1 MGMTKTE
8 IIDAAFKVW
17 GREFYLYTSLS
28 QVARELGVSK
38 PALYRHFRNKQALLD
53 AMAGRFFDD
62 FAAWIRPVCA
72 TAMQNG
78 DSGAVI
84 AAIIRSSAE
93 YYARNV
99 DMYIFSLVKT
109 YDGRTGPLSAGE
121 QLRAR
126 GVDMGEMHRLIK
138 QDYSFQPLIMG
149 LLFATLIFCM
159 AHFHKREKSFEQ
171 TPSEAAIADV
181 IASANA
187 IVESGLGFSRG
198 EIDALDYAALER
210 RVAGTVGGIEDDPL
224 LRAVAEAVAEAG
236 PWEASMEQVARRSGL
251 SKSSLYGHFKNK
263 QDMLRQ
269 LFMTEF
275 TRIIGFAR
283 QGIELSALVPE
294 QLYLGIFSI
303 TAYLRSRPQI
313 LVAIDWIR
321 TRRLD
326 LDGDEQPGIGGEARR
341 CAEEDEDMPGIF
353 SLFAEI
359 AIKPLQWGGGG
370 DDEDKRIRRASH
382 WILFLI
388 INLLMQKPPKT
399 AGAMGDVPDGDIRI
413 LYRFLTLG
421 IKGFKL

>member
-181 IASANA
+181 IASVNA
-187 IVESGLGFSRG
+187 IVEGGLGFSRG

-224 LRAVAEAVAEAG
+224 LRAVA
-236 PWEASMEQVARRSGL
+236 QVFHL
-251 SKSSLYGHFKNK
+251 
-263 QDMLRQ
+263 
-269 LFMTEF
+269 E
-275 TRIIGFAR
+275 
-283 QGIELSALVPE
+283 
-294 QLYLGIFSI
+294 
-303 TAYLRSRPQI
+303 
-313 LVAIDWIR
+313 
-321 TRRLD
+321 
-326 LDGDEQPGIGGEARR
+326 
-341 CAEEDEDMPGIF
+341 
-353 SLFAEI
+353 
-359 AIKPLQWGGGG
+359 
-370 DDEDKRIRRASH
+370 
-382 WILFLI
+382 
-388 INLLMQKPPKT
+388 
-399 AGAMGDVPDGDIRI
+399 
-413 LYRFLTLG
+413 
-421 IKGFKL
+421 